1 MLWKKS
7 FYTRIS
13 WKMSDPKRATLITVG
28 ASKSEKSK
36 VHKTVRLTINLV
48 ESNESKYPE
57 LNYKELVIAEEV
69 SYNRKS

>member
-1 MLWKKS
+1 
-7 FYTRIS
+7 
-13 WKMSDPKRATLITVG
+13 MSDPKRATLITVG
-28 ASKSEKSK
+28 ASKSEKNK